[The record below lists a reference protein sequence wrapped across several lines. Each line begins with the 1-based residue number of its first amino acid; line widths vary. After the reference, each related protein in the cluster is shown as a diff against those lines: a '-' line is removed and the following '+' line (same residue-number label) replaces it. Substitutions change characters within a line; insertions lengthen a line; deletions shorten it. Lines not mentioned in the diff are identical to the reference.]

1 MELIKLFFLG
11 ATGYLLAGLYDVA
24 ILYDK
29 PLLRKFLYAGFF
41 ITAVPYPVIFFT
53 WASPLP
59 SFVSWIFYP
68 LVIVFALLLIYSVM
82 IETALFSDTTG
93 KLYQK
98 GTYKISRHPGF
109 IWYTVINIL
118 VSIYYWSYHI
128 TLLFLG
134 LTLCNLV
141 LIVIEDRILFPKM
154 FSEYEEYRKHTPFV
168 L

>member
-29 PLLRKFLYAGFF
+29 PLLRRLLYLGFF
-41 ITAVPYPVIFFT
+41 ITAIPYPVIFFT
-53 WASPLP
+53 WDSPLP
-59 SFVSWIFYP
+59 A
-68 LVIVFALLLIYSVM
+68 LVGWIVFSLVFVFAALLVYSVM
-82 IETALFSDTTG
+82 VEIPLFAPGEG

-98 GTYKISRHPGF
+98 GTYSFSRHPGF
-109 IWYTVINIL
+109 IWYSIVNIL
-118 VSIYYWSYHI
+118 VSIYYWNYRI
-128 TLLFLG
+128 TMLMMG

-141 LIVIEDRILFPKM
+141 LVVVEDRILFPRM
-154 FSEYEEYRKHTPFV
+154 FAEYGEYRRRTPFI